1 MVKEFLSQK
10 GVNFEERDVSV
21 NRAYAEEMVKN
32 TGQMGVP
39 VIIID
44 GQSIIG
50 FDRGRLEQMLAHNQT
65 GRRPTLGVSIADA
78 SKITAKTGTGVIL
91 GAYIGSVKPNST
103 AEKSGLAAGDII
115 TELNLKPITNAND
128 LESALLKFSQGSRF
142 TITLLRDN
150 RTLTKEG
157 IF

>member
-10 GVNFEERDVSV
+10 GVNFEERDVSK
-21 NRAYAEEMVKN
+21 NQTFAEEMVKN

-39 VIIID
+39 VIMID
-44 GQSIIG
+44 GQSVIG
-50 FDRGRLEQMLAHNQT
+50 FDRGRLEQILAQNQT
-65 GRRPTLGVSIADA
+65 NRRPTLGASIADA
-78 SKITAKTGTGVIL
+78 SKITAKTGTGIIL
-91 GAYIGSVKPNST
+91 GAYIGSVRPNST
-103 AEKSGLAAGDII
+103 AEKAGLAAGDIV

-128 LESALLKFSQGSRF
+128 LESALSKFSQGSRF
-142 TITLLRDN
+142 AITIIRDN